1 MTIIMS
7 SLSHRTLPLPQGL
20 GKQQQRYGREKS
32 SSSRR
37 QRRAA
42 VSAIK
47 SSSPSSFIPTEVSEF
62 IEPAAIEMARR
73 VQVVE
78 VPVEGREK
86 NVMTSLVQS
95 EKREDASEYHPFV
108 LLHGFDSSCLESV
121 SYTHLTLPTTD

>member
-1 MTIIMS
+1 MTMIMS
-7 SLSHRTLPLPQGL
+7 SLSHRTLPHQGL

-95 EKREDASEYHPFV
+95 EKREDASDEYHPFV
-108 LLHGFDSSCLESV
+108 LLHGFDSSCLEYRLSLI
-121 SYTHLTLPTTD
+121 HI